1 MEMSNYDITREQAK
15 KIFLQYDQKE
25 IIRKWKLSY
34 DASYLYV
41 KFVNREY
48 RINRE
53 TGTIE
58 WSKNGFADAIEAD
71 FNVTLTIFDILCC
84 SKEGCH
90 ATGQYDILKNL
101 KGTGCGGDPGR
112 DIYDPYKKIFDKKSD
127 LLSMACTE
135 LVGEPFAVG
144 DVAYIIPVF
153 GDLKMLFQFW
163 ESDDEFE
170 AEMKLKWDTNVLS
183 YMRFETVYYAM
194 GHVLQRLKEIMN

>member
-15 KIFLQYDQKE
+15 KIFLQYDQKA

-41 KFVNREY
+41 KFVNRDY

-58 WSKNGFADAIEAD
+58 WSKDDFTSTIEAD

-101 KGTGCGGDPGR
+101 
-112 DIYDPYKKIFDKKSD
+112 
-127 LLSMACTE
+127 
-135 LVGEPFAVG
+135 
-144 DVAYIIPVF
+144 
-153 GDLKMLFQFW
+153 
-163 ESDDEFE
+163 
-170 AEMKLKWDTNVLS
+170 
-183 YMRFETVYYAM
+183 
-194 GHVLQRLKEIMN
+194 